1 MEIRVTMSNVQEEVR
16 KIEFRSQGVILNAAL
31 LSEDYSIDKVEG
43 DLEGMKLRI
52 EPSMQNGENTAV
64 IVFPKEEL
72 QKITPPSQK
81 TKKGKIWL
89 KNNRDEEGFI
99 NVEIQFLP

>member
-1 MEIRVTMSNVQEEVR
+1 
-16 KIEFRSQGVILNAAL
+16 
-31 LSEDYSIDKVEG
+31 
-43 DLEGMKLRI
+43 
-52 EPSMQNGENTAV
+52 MQNGENTAV

-72 QKITPPSQK
+72 QKITPPSPK
-81 TKKGKIWL
+81 TKEGKIRL